1 MLSHYLSSS
10 EKEEERCN
18 QKLQQRQIIWTMNSV
33 CLDIKIYAHT
43 LFLSLSTYVS
53 VYFQYQQNG
62 SRNIRDGRR
71 MLDNILTF

>member
-1 MLSHYLSSS
+1 MLSHYLPSS
-10 EKEEERCN
+10 EKEEERCD
-18 QKLQQRQIIWTMNSV
+18 QKLQQRQIMWTMNSV
-33 CLDIKIYAHT
+33 CLDIKIYAHN
-43 LFLSLSTYVS
+43 LLLSLSMRVS